1 MVGQIEV
8 QKDIAGKYEK
18 QRRKQDNIM
27 FQQDQK
33 RFFRT
38 LEGEE
43 EHKGDV
49 PEMEKSIEFW
59 GGTWKRERERE
70 REREERTPY
79 MLWMEEI
86 RRQLNEKVSQ
96 INEFNI
102 TFKKVKK
109 R

>member
-70 REREERTPY
+70 RERERGKNPIY
-79 MLWMEEI
+79 VMDG
-86 RRQLNEKVSQ
+86 RD
-96 INEFNI
+96 
-102 TFKKVKK
+102 KKTTE
-109 R
+109 